1 MILDTARLSK
11 LNLASIAETKMSVPQ
26 SVLSSE
32 YIPERTKTIADTRFE
47 FMQDWDI
54 AKKLFGEKEKIIE
67 NEKHVIKLKGKEL
80 KNILDKTINNSIDN
94 FLEQEISQYEGSI
107 EKYVEDV
114 NSIFTNFRQN
124 KILEIDEL
132 KRDIQESVKK
142 LKENQIKLKKLNLN
156 KETK

>member
-1 MILDTARLSK
+1 MLDENIK
-11 LNLASIAETKMSVPQ
+11 DSVD
-26 SVLSSE
+26 
-32 YIPERTKTIADTRFE
+32 R
-47 FMQDWDI
+47 
-54 AKKLFGEKEKIIE
+54 
-67 NEKHVIKLKGKEL
+67 
-80 KNILDKTINNSIDN
+80 

-132 KRDIQESVKK
+132 KRDIQESAKK